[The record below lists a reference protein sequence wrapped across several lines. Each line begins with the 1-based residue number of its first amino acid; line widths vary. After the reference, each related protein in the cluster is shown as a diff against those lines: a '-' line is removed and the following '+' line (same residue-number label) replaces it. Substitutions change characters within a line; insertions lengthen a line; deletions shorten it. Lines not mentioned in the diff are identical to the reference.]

1 MIELMLIA
9 CLLSEP
15 QRCQQHFVPTEAS
28 LSMMECIVSGQIRL
42 AQWHQEHPGWFIHR
56 WVCGLPQA

>member
-1 MIELMLIA
+1 MLRSKPVAREEWTMIELMLIA

-28 LSMMECIVSGQIRL
+28 LSMMECIVSG
-42 AQWHQEHPGWFIHR
+42 
-56 WVCGLPQA
+56 